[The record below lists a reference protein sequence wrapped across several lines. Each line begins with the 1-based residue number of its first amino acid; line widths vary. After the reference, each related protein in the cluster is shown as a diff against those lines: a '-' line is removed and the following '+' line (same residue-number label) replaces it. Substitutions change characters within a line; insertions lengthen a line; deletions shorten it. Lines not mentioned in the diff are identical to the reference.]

1 VRGSWKEVSLQGLIF
16 ATLILA
22 VPLYIANFL
31 VYLAFGLFNQRRR
44 IQLVV
49 PIMIVS
55 VALFGWRLRNEREV
69 GSPILVSSNGGLN
82 LLLGNS
88 PASGANTGTDVD
100 LNAIAPEARSLS
112 QIDQDAVYKRHATL
126 WIKQHPG
133 RAAVLYAEKL
143 LNWFNFHNKLMTSGQ
158 GSRIKDLAIAFT
170 FYPLLLCAC
179 LRIRRR
185 TLRITEWYLV
195 ASYLCAAGA
204 YAVFFTRIRFRLPFD
219 DLLIVLASG
228 TVVSWLAMRQNA
240 VHPAP
245 RPAGFAWETNLSEA
259 LPGAFQVADERVMAS
274 QSSPSMT
281 GAI

>member
-1 VRGSWKEVSLQGLIF
+1 VLISLIATRLYGLMAGNIALLITLLSVTQLYAATTLHPQTLTGTLFLLSVFLQFQSRVRGSWKEVSLQGLIF

-69 GSPILVSSNGGLN
+69 GSPILVSSNGGSN

-133 RAAVLYAEKL
+133 RAAVLYAEKF

-179 LRIRRR
+179 LPIRRR

-195 ASYLCAAGA
+195 C
-204 YAVFFTRIRFRLPFD
+204 
-219 DLLIVLASG
+219 
-228 TVVSWLAMRQNA
+228 W
-240 VHPAP
+240 
-245 RPAGFAWETNLSEA
+245 
-259 LPGAFQVADERVMAS
+259 
-274 QSSPSMT
+274 
-281 GAI
+281 